1 MPITLMP
8 ITFIICNSEYYT
20 PMFSVYRNY
29 TDWSSHPF
37 SFWQGMLVKL
47 LVVGFMSVLTSL
59 YAICPE
65 VYSELSNKHA
75 ANQAVM
81 KRARRGLTQLTNSV
95 GAFLDCL
102 WSKDLSIALGSVE
115 GDFLS
120 LCTVTFWQIC
130 ISYTWLPSV
139 IFLVL
144 DETSILTLDTWLKS
158 KLRKK
163 RCFDAIIINYTNWTH
178 TDNY

>member
-1 MPITLMP
+1 MP
-8 ITFIICNSEYYT
+8 ITFIICNSEYYS

-37 SFWQGMLVKL
+37 SFWQGLLVKI

-81 KRARRGLTQLTNSV
+81 KWAKSAQNLPPPPTPVGRGLTQLTNSV

-102 WSKDLSIALGSVE
+102 VKTFQLPLGRLK
-115 GDFLS
+115 GIF
-120 LCTVTFWQIC
+120 
-130 ISYTWLPSV
+130 YTYVP
-139 IFLVL
+139 
-144 DETSILTLDTWLKS
+144 
-158 KLRKK
+158 
-163 RCFDAIIINYTNWTH
+163 
-178 TDNY
+178 

>member
-1 MPITLMP
+1 MP

-81 KRARRGLTQLTNSV
+81 KWAKSAQNLPPPPGWKRVNSTHKFRGGIFRLL
-95 GAFLDCL
+95 
-102 WSKDLSIALGSVE
+102 SKDLSIALGSIE
-115 GDFLS
+115 GDFLY
-120 LCTVTFWQIC
+120 LCTVTF
-130 ISYTWLPSV
+130 
-139 IFLVL
+139 
-144 DETSILTLDTWLKS
+144 
-158 KLRKK
+158 
-163 RCFDAIIINYTNWTH
+163 
-178 TDNY
+178 